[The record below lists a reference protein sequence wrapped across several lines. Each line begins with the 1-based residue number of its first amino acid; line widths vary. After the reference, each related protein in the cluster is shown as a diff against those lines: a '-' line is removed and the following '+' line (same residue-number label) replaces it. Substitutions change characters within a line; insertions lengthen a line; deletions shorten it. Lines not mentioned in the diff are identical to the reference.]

1 MEANG
6 VEIPKKILANSE
18 TFEYLKVEQFNQEF
32 SVIIFQNVWYASQG
46 WPRFGRFCKM
56 LFPSP
61 LNIPG
66 CVNRKFA
73 IVLS

>member
-32 SVIIFQNVWYASQG
+32 SVIIFQNV
-46 WPRFGRFCKM
+46 
-56 LFPSP
+56 
-61 LNIPG
+61 
-66 CVNRKFA
+66 
-73 IVLS
+73 